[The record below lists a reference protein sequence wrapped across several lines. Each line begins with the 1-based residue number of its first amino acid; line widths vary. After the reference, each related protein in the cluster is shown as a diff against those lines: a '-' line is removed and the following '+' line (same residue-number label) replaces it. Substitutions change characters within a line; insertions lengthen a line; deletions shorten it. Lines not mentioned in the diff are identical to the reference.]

1 MNELFVAILNMSLKA
16 SVLVVMIVIL
26 RLVFKNTPKWI
37 HCFIWILVAI
47 RLVCPISFESNLS
60 FFNLL
65 KNENTQQT
73 EFFQYNEM
81 PEKPKVE
88 FSVPVI
94 QSDVAGDT
102 GLSVTQRRTTSY
114 IPVLTIKWIFGMICM
129 LVYAVASY
137 LIIYKKVRF
146 SIRDESNVYAC
157 DEIDTPFI
165 LGIIKPK
172 IYVPSSLRK
181 QTLESVLA
189 HERAHLNRGDFIWK
203 PFAFILL
210 TIYWFNPVIWMA
222 YVLFCRDMELACDE
236 KVIKNVDKDSIVSYS
251 NALLECSVPK
261 KGILA
266 CPLAFGEVGV
276 KQRIRSVLNYKKPA
290 FWTVISAI
298 AAVIVVAVCFLTNAR
313 LEVADSGKPVEE
325 INAAESSEEINSVER
340 TDEMDSYS
348 EVANDMD
355 SSDESIGTDLSGV
368 PGTDS
373 NDGTTYIDP
382 NEIGDN
388 TVDNVVEQMLWP
400 TVSENISNQRST
412 TYDDNIQYSVNIS
425 GSVGDP
431 VYAVADG
438 IIIKNTFDENL
449 GNVIFLQTDA
459 GYTCVYE
466 HLDEMYV
473 EEGQKVK
480 EGDVIAALG
489 NTGKSTGPNLGF
501 SVSCVF

>member
-1 MNELFVAILNMSLKA
+1 
-16 SVLVVMIVIL
+16 
-26 RLVFKNTPKWI
+26 
-37 HCFIWILVAI
+37 
-47 RLVCPISFESNLS
+47 
-60 FFNLL
+60 
-65 KNENTQQT
+65 
-73 EFFQYNEM
+73 
-81 PEKPKVE
+81 
-88 FSVPVI
+88 
-94 QSDVAGDT
+94 
-102 GLSVTQRRTTSY
+102 
-114 IPVLTIKWIFGMICM
+114 M
-129 LVYAVASY
+129 LVYAVAGY
-137 LIIYKKVRF
+137 LVIYKKVRF
-146 SIRDESNVYAC
+146 AIRDKSNVYVC

-189 HERAHLNRGDFIWK
+189 HERAHLNRGDHIWK

-236 KVIKNVDKDSIVSYS
+236 KVIKGVDKDSIVSYS
-251 NALLECSVPK
+251 NALLECTVPK
-261 KGILA
+261 KVIPA

-276 KQRIRSVLNYKKPA
+276 KQRIRSVLNYKKPP

-313 LEVADSGKPVEE
+313 YEENGTTKPDEETNAVEH
-325 INAAESSEEINSVER
+325 
-340 TDEMDSYS
+340 TDELDSYS
-348 EVANDMD
+348 EVTKDVD
-355 SSDESIGTDLSGV
+355 SSKENLETDLSGG

-382 NEIGDN
+382 NEIEVN
-388 TVDNVVEQMLWP
+388 TADNVVEQMLWP
-400 TVSENISNQRST
+400 TISKEISDRRST
-412 TYDDNIQYSVNIS
+412 TYGDGIQYSVNIP

-459 GYTCVYE
+459 GYTCVYG

-480 EGDVIAALG
+480 EGDVIATLG

>member
-16 SVLVVMIVIL
+16 SVLVVMIVVL
-26 RLVFKNTPKWI
+26 RLVFKNAPKWI
-37 HCFIWILVAI
+37 RCFIWSLVAI

-60 FFNLL
+60 VFNLL
-65 KNENTQQT
+65 KNENTKQT

-88 FSVPVI
+88 FFVPVL
-94 QSDVAGDT
+94 QSDVAGDS
-102 GLSVTQRRTTSY
+102 GLSVTQCRTTGY
-114 IPVLTIKWIFGMICM
+114 IPVLTIKWILGMACM
-129 LVYAVASY
+129 LVYAVAGY
-137 LIIYKKVRF
+137 LGIYKKVRF
-146 SIRDESNVYAC
+146 AIRDESNVYVC

-189 HERAHLNRGDFIWK
+189 HERAHLNRGDHIWK

-222 YVLFCRDMELACDE
+222 YVLFCREMELACDE
-236 KVIKNVDKDSIVSYS
+236 KVIKGVDKDSIVSYS
-251 NALLECSVPK
+251 NALLECTVPK
-261 KGILA
+261 KVIPA

-276 KQRIRSVLNYKKPA
+276 KQRIRSVLNYKKPP

-313 LEVADSGKPVEE
+313 YEENGTTKPDEE
-325 INAAESSEEINSVER
+325 TNAVER
-340 TDEMDSYS
+340 TDELDSYS
-348 EVANDMD
+348 EATKDVD
-355 SSDESIGTDLSGV
+355 SSEENLETDLSGV

-382 NEIGDN
+382 NEIEVN
-388 TVDNVVEQMLWP
+388 TADNVVEQMLWP
-400 TVSENISNQRST
+400 TISKEISDRRST
-412 TYDDNIQYSVNIS
+412 TYGDGIQYSVNIP

-459 GYTCVYE
+459 GYTCVYG

-480 EGDVIAALG
+480 EGDVIATLG